1 MQCPGQDSRYWS
13 GENVFESNCPKC
25 GHGVEFFKDDS
36 QRTCGHCG
44 HRMLNPKIDFGC
56 ASYCPHAEQCLGS
69 LPPELVEAQGDL
81 FKDRIA
87 IAMRK
92 YFGEDR
98 RRIRHAEAVA
108 EQAEIIAKTIAKTEQ
123 GGEQNGDI
131 MVIMAAAYL
140 HDIGIRE
147 AERKFN
153 SSSAR
158 HQQSEGPPVA
168 REILTQ
174 LKAKPELVDEVCDI
188 ISHHHAP
195 RDEETTNFKMLYDAD
210 LIVNKLEQYQ
220 KTPPTQDQ
228 LDRLPA
234 LFLTTSGADQGLKV
248 LGKFKEKG

>member
-1 MQCPGQDSRYWS
+1 MQCPGHDSRYWS
-13 GENVFESNCPKC
+13 GEDVFESKCPQC
-25 GHGVEFFKDDS
+25 GHTLEFFKDDS
-36 QRTCGHCG
+36 QRTCRNCG

-81 FKDRIA
+81 LKDRIA

-98 RRIRHAEAVA
+98 RRILHAEAVA
-108 EQAEIIAKTIAKTEQ
+108 EQAEVIAKAEQ
-123 GGEQNGDI
+123 GEKQGGDMMI
-131 MVIMAAAYL
+131 IMAAAYL

-153 SSSAR
+153 SSAAR
-158 HQQSEGPPVA
+158 YQHSEGPPVA

-188 ISHHHAP
+188 IGHHHAP
-195 RDEETTNFKMLYDAD
+195 RTEETTNFKVLYDAD

-220 KTPPTQDQ
+220 ENPPTREQ
-228 LDRLPA
+228 LERLPA
-234 LFLTTSGADQGLKV
+234 LFLTKAGAAQGLKV
-248 LGKFKEKG
+248 LGKCKEKG